1 MLTQIIDRMHLVRYA
16 LFAGAAILINLAI
29 QNAVLLLAP
38 NVWFRIYIAILASN
52 GAGLVFK
59 FITDKFWV
67 FGDKDLSARGNSRKF
82 ILYAT
87 FGVLTTAL
95 FWGVELGFHYTFN
108 TTFMTNV
115 GAVIGLTAGYV
126 IKYNLDKHFT
136 FRVAPDSAESSA
148 LRSE

>member
-1 MLTQIIDRMHLVRYA
+1 MPVRAMFTQITARMHLVRYA
-16 LFAGAAILINLAI
+16 LFAGAAIVINLII
-29 QNAVLLLAP
+29 QNIVLLAMPGL
-38 NVWFRIYIAILASN
+38 WFRIYVAILASN

-59 FITDKFWV
+59 FIVDKLWV
-67 FGDKDLSARGNSRKF
+67 FNDRDLSARGNSRKF
-82 ILYAT
+82 ILYAL

-95 FWGVELGFHYTFN
+95 FWGIELAFHYTFD

-136 FRVAPDSAESSA
+136 FRREA
-148 LRSE
+148 